1 MQFKQEVQEDFE
13 QLSEDRKRLL
23 IRNDL
28 KENNKHLVYAAKD
41 AGVETNLEYAIFQNH
56 GYMGLYGGLTAQG
69 IHEKKGLKTSQKIL
83 DHMIIYINLYR
94 SICYV
99 HLV

>member
-1 MQFKQEVQEDFE
+1 
-13 QLSEDRKRLL
+13 
-23 IRNDL
+23 
-28 KENNKHLVYAAKD
+28 
-41 AGVETNLEYAIFQNH
+41 
-56 GYMGLYGGLTAQG
+56 MGLYGGLTAQG

-94 SICYV
+94 SICYI